1 MLQSTLNQRIQ
12 DMHDKKLIGYENTL
26 KEVYKRAY
34 ENIEKELLYLNK
46 KNQLKI
52 SELLKRDR
60 LQDLKKQID
69 SILNNLG
76 QREIVAGLKNIIQDG
91 YYAQCFEIAAAG
103 YNNIDF
109 SLLDPVTIEA
119 SVYHSDM
126 TINII
131 KTFKKSS
138 EWKKPLEKV
147 LKNDSF
153 LKEIFNKNNRSQK
166 IAVWNTLNQG
176 LIQGTSYQKMAS
188 EIKTAFQGGY
198 NDAIRVLRTEGHKC
212 QIIGQLASIEY
223 SKEYDVDL
231 KEFWIATRDGR
242 TRSSHK
248 AMNKKFVDDD
258 GLFTLPSGFRTK
270 APGLSGIAAEDIN
283 CRCGIGTSVDGIMP
297 DEREVLNPN
306 TNTDKF
312 TDINAEIEKF
322 KKSLNDKPSKKSTK
336 KQGKD
341 ILNNFKW
348 YDYIKE
354 KDREEIEKLFNNM
367 SDDALKFWEK
377 YGDKLKGEFYAVK
390 SGQGYYNT
398 KTKKIYLALDKPYK
412 SYLYNKNLNTDVYTF
427 LHEAGHLFDNN
438 IKNNNKIISSN
449 IPDFKKLIRE
459 DFFNWVNSNIEKANF
474 ETRFKKYSSIQNLNI
489 DIDFSAFLELQF
501 KRENNKL
508 NHLLAGVS
516 DIFGGISKNAVNC
529 GFYHPTSYWKGD
541 MLEQE
546 AFASMF
552 QAFIFGGELENLLMQ
567 YLPKSYKAFK
577 NHIKGVI

>member
-76 QREIVAGLKNIIQDG
+76 QREIVAGLKHIIQDG

-109 SLLDPVTIEA
+109 SLLDPVTIEV

-248 AMNKKFVDDD
+248 AMNKKFADDD

-322 KKSLNDKPSKKSTK
+322 KKSLSDDKKKEKKKSEDITL
-336 KQGKD
+336 KD
-341 ILNNFKW
+341 IEKVLKENAKEISKSAFWDTYNWDFKGTFNRKQYNYVGFNDEFDGKKVW
-348 YDYIKE
+348 VHASDKGIIISVGDKYYTYKE
-354 KDREEIEKLFNNM
+354 YENYKKLLEFFNKASIEK
-367 SDDALKFWEK
+367 E
-377 YGDKLKGEFYAVK
+377 Y
-390 SGQGYYNT
+390 
-398 KTKKIYLALDKPYK
+398 KKAIGK
-412 SYLYNKNLNTDVYTF
+412 
-427 LHEAGHLFDNN
+427 
-438 IKNNNKIISSN
+438 
-449 IPDFKKLIRE
+449 
-459 DFFNWVNSNIEKANF
+459 
-474 ETRFKKYSSIQNLNI
+474 
-489 DIDFSAFLELQF
+489 
-501 KRENNKL
+501 
-508 NHLLAGVS
+508 
-516 DIFGGISKNAVNC
+516 
-529 GFYHPTSYWKGD
+529 
-541 MLEQE
+541 
-546 AFASMF
+546 
-552 QAFIFGGELENLLMQ
+552 
-567 YLPKSYKAFK
+567 
-577 NHIKGVI
+577 

>member
-12 DMHDKKLIGYENTL
+12 DMFDKKLIGYENTL
-26 KEVYKRAY
+26 KNVYQKAY
-34 ENIEKELLYLNK
+34 EDIEKELSYLNS

-52 SELLKRDR
+52 SELLKRNR

-69 SILNNLG
+69 SILNNIG

-103 YNNIDF
+103 YNDINF
-109 SLLDPVTIEA
+109 SMLDPVTIEA

-126 TINII
+126 TINVI
-131 KTFKKSS
+131 KTFKKPS

-153 LKEIFNKNNRSQK
+153 LKEIFNKNNRAQK
-166 IAVWNTLNQG
+166 ITVWNTLNQG
-176 LIQGTSYQKMAS
+176 LIQGTSYQKMAR

-212 QIIGQLASIEY
+212 QMIGQLASIEY
-223 SKEYDVDL
+223 SKEYDVEI

-242 TRSSHK
+242 TRSSHRM
-248 AMNKKFVDDD
+248 MNKKFADDD
-258 GLFTLPSGFRTK
+258 GLFTLPSGVRTK

-306 TNTDKF
+306 NDSNKI

-322 KKSLNDKPSKKSTK
+322 KKSLNNKPSKKSTK

-348 YDYIKE
+348 YDDIKE
-354 KDREEIEKLFNNM
+354 KDREELEKAFNNM

-377 YGDKLKGEFYAVK
+377 YGDKVKGNFYSNHRGSAYYDDSNKKVFLNFSEKEKYKK
-390 SGQGYYNT
+390 SST
-398 KTKKIYLALDKPYK
+398 YK
-412 SYLYNKNLNTDVYTF
+412 SSTVTF
-427 LHEAGHLFDNN
+427 FHEVGHLFDYSLKDNRIRSKIDVVNN
-438 IKNNNKIISSN
+438 LKIEMFINIQKNYNSDIKTLSKLKDNYMLRYEISSDIGNKNKNNNG
-449 IPDFKKLIRE
+449 
-459 DFFNWVNSNIEKANF
+459 
-474 ETRFKKYSSIQNLNI
+474 TYSS
-489 DIDFSAFLELQF
+489 
-501 KRENNKL
+501 
-508 NHLLAGVS
+508 VS
-516 DIFGGISKNAVNC
+516 DIFGGITKNSIVG
-529 GFYHPTSYWKGD
+529 GFSHNTSYWKGNNLEIEAMAHFFEAFFLGGD
-541 MLEQE
+541 REQAMLEYFPNTYNKFKEQIQE
-546 AFASMF
+546 
-552 QAFIFGGELENLLMQ
+552 L
-567 YLPKSYKAFK
+567 
-577 NHIKGVI
+577 IK